1 MVAPLNFGGA
11 YSFEVISMI
20 VDKLENVARYGE
32 IPEIVIDFISS
43 LKTDIESS
51 KYQLNSNDYANVET
65 YNTKL
70 LDSAKFEAHKKYI
83 DIQILLSG
91 RERIYVNDAKN
102 LMVNEKYNAQKD
114 IEFYSNFVGNSDY
127 VTLDGSNFVMLY
139 PHEAHAPQVALNNN
153 PEIVKKVV
161 IKILFS

>member
-1 MVAPLNFGGA
+1 
-11 YSFEVISMI
+11 MI
-20 VDKLENVARYGE
+20 VDKLENVAMYGE
-32 IPEIVIDFISS
+32 IPEFVGDFIKN
-43 LKTDIESS
+43 LKKDVELG

-70 LDSAKFEAHKKYI
+70 LNSAKFEAHKKYI

-91 RERIYVNDAKN
+91 RERIYVNEAKN
-102 LMVNEKYNAQKD
+102 FTLSEKYDEQKD
-114 IEFYSNFVGNSDY
+114 IEFYSNYVGNSDY
-127 VTLDGSNFVMLY
+127 ITLDGSNFVMLY
-139 PHEAHAPQVALNNN
+139 PHEAHAPQVAINDK